1 MRVMLRCLL
10 ISLLILTLPLK
21 GLAAAGYMACGP
33 GHTGAAVAQHHAAVG
48 DSSDHHHHADAT
60 TSHAATHASIDE
72 APGDAED
79 GSSKSDSVKGTK
91 CVQCAPCCGAV
102 APQAEAPVMATD
114 VNADTVVQQVCS
126 LVVGGRNDRI
136 DRPPR
141 SLP

>member
-1 MRVMLRCLL
+1 MLRCLL

-33 GHTGAAVAQHHAAVG
+33 GHAGAAVAQHHSVVGGLSDDHHFEATMSHATAHAAVM
-48 DSSDHHHHADAT
+48 
-60 TSHAATHASIDE
+60 DE
-72 APGDAED
+72 TPVDPPD
-79 GSSKSDSVKGTK
+79 GSGKTDSPAGTK

-102 APQAEAPVMATD
+102 APQAEAPTLATD

-126 LVVGGRNDRI
+126 LIVGGRNNRI

>member
-1 MRVMLRCLL
+1 MRAMLRCLL

-33 GHTGAAVAQHHAAVG
+33 GHAGAAVAPHHAAAG
-48 DSSDHHHHADAT
+48 ASSDHHPAEAT
-60 TSHAATHASIDE
+60 MSHAAAHAVTDE
-72 APGDAED
+72 TPGDTED
-79 GSSKSDSVKGTK
+79 GSSNSDSVKGTK

-102 APQAEAPVMATD
+102 APQADAPVLATD